1 MTLRRPVYYD
11 EGTSTIQTM
20 TGPMLKA
27 IRSLAVYAY
36 GSTADN
42 IVPTISVASSG
53 GTLGTINDTRKSA
66 GAYRTFVNRFPNEGE
81 TAEPGTVTVGYNRF
95 VVNNYSVS
103 EPGDTMSRRYPL
115 YLDGDNNLRAMTE
128 EDFFDTFITQAIDI
142 LVDGSDRPGVYKVR
156 GGSSAH
162 TDHTLVTTTGV
173 FADTRA
179 NTGAYSSGGIPETL
193 DQPTTITN
201 YYLYRGNQTWNLAD
215 ITESTFNSTF
225 KPPMVITSGGDIQTL
240 GRTSLETLLK
250 EGVNW
255 RASTGG
261 VGNRIRYNIDGSGQ
275 QRGTGMVNTILNGN
289 GAYRQRYVNTNDYR
303 AQEHPNGTAVTANT
317 YVLKINRE

>member
-11 EGTSTIQTM
+11 EGSNAIQTM

-27 IRSLAVYAY
+27 IRSLAVYTY
-36 GSTADN
+36 GDTSQ
-42 IVPTISVASSG
+42 IVPTVGVVSSG
-53 GTLGTINDTRKSA
+53 GDLGNIADTRKTA
-66 GAYRTFVNRFPNEGE
+66 GAYRTFVNRFPNESE
-81 TAEPGTVTVGYNRF
+81 TAEPGTVTVNYNRF
-95 VVNNYSVS
+95 DVNTYSIS
-103 EPGDTMSRRYPL
+103 EPTDTNSRRYPL

-142 LVDGSDRPGVYKVR
+142 VTDGNDRPGVYKIR
-156 GGSSAH
+156 NASSAH
-162 TDHTLVTTTGV
+162 TNHALVSSTAV
-173 FADTRA
+173 FSDTRA
-179 NTGAYSSGGIPETL
+179 NTGAYTANAIPETL

-201 YYLYRGNQTWNLAD
+201 FYLFRGNQTWDLVD
-215 ITESTFNSTF
+215 IDEATFNSTY

-240 GRTSLETLLK
+240 DRTSIETILK
-250 EGVNW
+250 DGINW
-255 RASTGG
+255 RASTS

-275 QRGTGMVNTILNGN
+275 QRGSGMTNTILNGG
-289 GAYRQRYVNTNDYR
+289 GAYRTRYVNTNDYR